1 MLVIEGTYLDTVKII
16 CEKSTVNIILNCEK
30 LKNSPI
36 DPEFNKNIY
45 FYHFFFSS
53 TVLEILART
62 IRQEKEIKYIHTG
75 NVEVKLSL

>member
-45 FYHFFFSS
+45 FYHFFFP
-53 TVLEILART
+53 V
-62 IRQEKEIKYIHTG
+62 QCWK
-75 NVEVKLSL
+75 SLPEQSGKKKK